1 MVWPFARSKGG
12 SSSSVAALIAVETNA
27 LISALRAVVVAASV
41 AMMIAAM
48 RMTIPAA
55 DPAPRRMVSHARASV
70 RRLGASLQPAAV
82 GRQSPLRLR
91 SIRDMASRLPRSNA
105 LKLPA
110 MLGHGEWNESRTQED
125 REEDRQEQE
134 AGEESGAE
142 KGGGKESRASAR
154 GPREKSDQQRRR
166 ADHLEFQAH
175 RPSLARRFRRHGRR
189 HVDPDRARR
198 PPHPLA
204 RARERAKE

>member
-27 LISALRAVVVAASV
+27 LISALRAVAVAAS
-41 AMMIAAM
+41 MTMTIATM

-91 SIRDMASRLPRSNA
+91 SICDMAPRLPRSNA

-110 MLGHGEWNESRTQED
+110 MSGHGEWNESRTQED
-125 REEDRQEQE
+125 REEDRQDQD
-134 AGEESGAE
+134 AGEDAGAE
-142 KGGGKESRASAR
+142 KSRRQESRPSPR
-154 GPREKSDQQRRR
+154 GPREKSNQQRRT
-166 ADHLEFQAH
+166 DHLEFQAH
-175 RPSLARRFRRHGRR
+175 RPSPTRRLRPHGRR
-189 HVDPDRARR
+189 HVDPDRTRR

-204 RARERAKE
+204 RA

>member
-1 MVWPFARSKGG
+1 MAMT
-12 SSSSVAALIAVETNA
+12 IATV
-27 LISALRAVVVAASV
+27 
-41 AMMIAAM
+41 

-55 DPAPRRMVSHARASV
+55 DPSPRRMISHAPASV
-70 RRLGASLQPAAV
+70 RSLGASLQPAAV
-82 GRQSPLRLR
+82 GRQSPRRLR
-91 SIRDMASRLPRSNA
+91 SICDMASRLPRSNA

-110 MLGHGEWNESRTQED
+110 MSGHGEWNESRTQED
-125 REEDRQEQE
+125 REEDCQEQE

-142 KGGGKESRASAR
+142 KSGGKESRASAS
-154 GPREKSDQQRRR
+154 GPCER

-198 PPHPLA
+198 PPYPLA
-204 RARERAKE
+204 RA

>member
-1 MVWPFARSKGG
+1 MVWPCARSNGG
-12 SSSSVAALIAVETNA
+12 SNSSVAALIAVETNA
-27 LISALRAVVVAASV
+27 LISALWAVAVATSMAITMATV
-41 AMMIAAM
+41 

-55 DPAPRRMVSHARASV
+55 DPSPRRMISHARASV
-70 RRLGASLQPAAV
+70 RRIGASLQPAAV
-82 GRQSPLRLR
+82 GRQSPRRLR
-91 SIRDMASRLPRSNA
+91 SICDMASRLPRSNA

-110 MLGHGEWNESRTQED
+110 MSRHGEWNESRTQED
-125 REEDRQEQE
+125 REEDCEEQE
-134 AGEESGAE
+134 AGEESSPE
-142 KGGGKESRASAR
+142 KSGGKEGPPPAR

-189 HVDPDRARR
+189 HVDPDRTRR

-204 RARERAKE
+204 RA

>member
-1 MVWPFARSKGG
+1 MVWPCARSKGG

-125 REEDRQEQE
+125 REEDRQEDRQEQE
-134 AGEESGAE
+134 AGEESSAE
-142 KGGGKESRASAR
+142 KSRRKESRAPAR
-154 GPREKSDQQRRR
+154 GPREKSDQKRRR
-166 ADHLEFQAH
+166 ADH
-175 RPSLARRFRRHGRR
+175 
-189 HVDPDRARR
+189 
-198 PPHPLA
+198 
-204 RARERAKE
+204 